1 MEVGEQKSGV
11 RERLENLA
19 MKWGKQAMS
28 QGIKEASKS
37 TKGKETDFSLKLPEG
52 TQSSQHFDFGLVRPI
67 LGF

>member
-1 MEVGEQKSGV
+1 
-11 RERLENLA
+11 

-28 QGIKEASKS
+28 QGMKEASKS

-52 TQSSQHFDFGLVRPI
+52 TQSGQHFDFGLVRPI